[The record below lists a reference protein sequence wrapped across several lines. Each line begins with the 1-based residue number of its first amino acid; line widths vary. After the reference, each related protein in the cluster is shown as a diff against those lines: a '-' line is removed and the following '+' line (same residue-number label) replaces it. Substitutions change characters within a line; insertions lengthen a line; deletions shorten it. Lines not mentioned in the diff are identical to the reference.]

1 MKHRKI
7 ILFLVLLFFTSSI
20 FQLISLQTTYG
31 ISNVQVSVV
40 PDIINQYGEYTISFI
55 TGATLTKDTDKIT
68 IYFPSGTTLPCGCSG
83 VGWNAQDFVVNGIT
97 LSSTPSG
104 SDTERFVIITVP
116 LTIGAGSNVSIKI
129 KSTAWI
135 KNPPNPGY
143 YTLKVTTS
151 KETNLVES
159 NQYYI
164 GYSKISNVKVYLD
177 NPVQGVA
184 TSFKIRF
191 NTGLLGALTASSSK
205 IYVELPNFTLPPFIN
220 GNFVLVNNISV
231 SQSGQNGVSIS
242 GNKLTIPVPVNIDRN
257 SQVEIYFSERANII
271 NPSSPGRY
279 KATVYT
285 SEETSPVDSD
295 EFLVTP
301 TPSVSTSVIVLPTSD
316 PTGNNGY
323 YTSPI
328 SVILIGN
335 SNSGANV
342 TVHYSVDGSNFLAV
356 TGQPARIE
364 LSDGIHVIK
373 FYSED
378 SNGAKEE
385 VREKEF
391 KVDSTPPNIILTD
404 PQGDIVVSKFNYT
417 IKGKI
422 ENYDTNT
429 VLYINGKQVTVD
441 QNGQFSFDVSLLEGD
456 NQISIVAVDEAGN
469 KSEKDLVIKVSTVV
483 PKITILQPSDWQ
495 AISDN
500 FVTVVGK
507 VDIES
512 TVTVN
517 DVEVNLAQDGSF
529 SYTFSLDGFSKGLIP
544 IKIVAK
550 AKESGLSSSKVIVIN
565 YTPKPKEI
573 VLKLVI
579 NSNIALKN
587 GESIILDSP
596 PFIDPKTNRTLVPIR
611 FISEAFGADV
621 QWDGISRVV
630 TVSLNNRVVKL
641 QIGNNQALVDD
652 KFVPLEQPPVI
663 VKGRTFV
670 PIRFIAETFGADVQ
684 WDGFSKTITII
695 YKLP

>member
-1 MKHRKI
+1 
-7 ILFLVLLFFTSSI
+7 
-20 FQLISLQTTYG
+20 
-31 ISNVQVSVV
+31 
-40 PDIINQYGEYTISFI
+40 
-55 TGATLTKDTDKIT
+55 
-68 IYFPSGTTLPCGCSG
+68 
-83 VGWNAQDFVVNGIT
+83 
-97 LSSTPSG
+97 
-104 SDTERFVIITVP
+104 
-116 LTIGAGSNVSIKI
+116 
-129 KSTAWI
+129 
-135 KNPPNPGY
+135 
-143 YTLKVTTS
+143 
-151 KETNLVES
+151 
-159 NQYYI
+159 
-164 GYSKISNVKVYLD
+164 
-177 NPVQGVA
+177 
-184 TSFKIRF
+184 
-191 NTGLLGALTASSSK
+191 
-205 IYVELPNFTLPPFIN
+205 
-220 GNFVLVNNISV
+220 
-231 SQSGQNGVSIS
+231 VSIS
-242 GNKLTIPVPVNIDRN
+242 GNKLTIPVPVNIDGN

-323 YTSPI
+323 YASPI

-391 KVDSTPPNIILTD
+391 KIDSTPPNIILTD
-404 PQGDIVVSKFNYT
+404 PQGDMVVSKFNYT

-469 KSEKDLVIKVSTVV
+469 KSEKDLVIKVSTAV

-495 AISDN
+495 VISDN

-630 TVSLNNRVVKL
+630 TVSLNNKVVKL